1 MFIFLI
7 SLSLILL
14 VSQLMG
20 FLAKLV
26 GQPKVVGEMIGGVII
41 GPTFLGTVFPELQ
54 TVIFKDDNKET
65 LYLLSQLGISLYMFL
80 IGTHVGKEPI
90 APKEFNI
97 AIKLA
102 LFGIIPTFIAIFL
115 FSWNFYYDLE
125 IKLTSQ
131 LVYALF
137 MAASI
142 SITAFPV
149 LVRILDQYKMIN
161 TSLGKTV
168 VLSASID
175 DAIAWILLPII
186 IALSKFNFS
195 LNDINILF
203 YMIFY
208 LLVMFFIIKPIIA
221 FLTSRFLKEYTELFP
236 LFILVFLISSLITEK
251 IGLHCIFGGFIAGLI
266 MPRNTKI
273 NTDLN
278 TKLSGLVNTLFIPI
292 FFVLSGFNVDLN
304 NLTKGYSYGTIA
316 LFILIAFTTKY
327 FSCMLY
333 SKMIGFN
340 WNQSSAIGALMNAR
354 GLMILIFAN
363 IGLTSKLISN
373 NDYCILFLIAII
385 TTIFTSPLFK
395 ISMYFQKN
403 KQSYEIEKTH
413 IV

>member
-41 GPTFLGTVFPELQ
+41 GPTVLGNIFPELQ
-54 TVIFKDDNKET
+54 TVIFKDNKET

-80 IGTHVGKEPI
+80 IGTNVGKEPI
-90 APKEFNI
+90 AMKEFKI

-102 LFGIIPTFIAIFL
+102 LLGIIPTFIIIFL

-125 IKLTSQ
+125 IKITSQ
-131 LVYALF
+131 LVYSLF

-161 TSLGKTV
+161 THLGKIV
-168 VLSASID
+168 VLGASID

-186 IALSKFNFS
+186 IALSKLNFS
-195 LNDINILF
+195 LSDTKIIFYMLF
-203 YMIFY
+203 YI
-208 LLVMFFIIKPIIA
+208 LTMFFVIKPI
-221 FLTSRFLKEYTELFP
+221 LRFLASRNFKRNTELFP

-266 MPRNTKI
+266 IPKHPKI
-273 NTDLN
+273 SSNLDE
-278 TKLSGLVNTLFIPI
+278 KLSGLVNTLFIPI
-292 FFVLSGFNVDLN
+292 FFVLSGFNVDLYN
-304 NLTKGYSYGTIA
+304 ISKGYSYGTIA
-316 LFILIAFTTKY
+316 LFIIIAFTTKY
-327 FSCMLY
+327 FSCMIY
-333 SKMIGFN
+333 SKIIGFN
-340 WNQSSAIGALMNAR
+340 WKQSSAIGALMNAR

-363 IGLTSKLISN
+363 IGLSSKIISN

-385 TTIFTSPLFK
+385 TTFFTTPIFKL
-395 ISMYFQKN
+395 SMYSK
-403 KQSYEIEKTH
+403 KHEIKKRH
-413 IV
+413 VV